1 MSITVSAAPSPLAS
15 YRSIGPMPLQPG
27 QSAFQAASIGALRR
41 PAGDPALEAAGAKP
55 AEPGVD
61 HTTRSPEL
69 VEMFDFMLQ
78 QHMQQHMQQQC
89 QKSPLDE
96 HKSEG
101 IAVELAQDKVSEQR
115 NYASHPHLMLAV

>member
-1 MSITVSAAPSPLAS
+1 MSINVSAAPSPLAS

-27 QSAFQAASIGALRR
+27 SSAFQAASIGALRR
-41 PAGDPALEAAGAKP
+41 PSAEPAVEAPGAKQ
-55 AEPGVD
+55 AEPAVD

-78 QHMQQHMQQQC
+78 QHMQQQS
-89 QKSPLDE
+89 QKSPLADS
-96 HKSEG
+96 KSEG

>member
-41 PAGDPALEAAGAKP
+41 PAGDPAIEAPGAKP
-55 AEPGVD
+55 AEPGVA

-78 QHMQQHMQQQC
+78 QHMQQQC

-96 HKSEG
+96 HKSDG

>member
-41 PAGDPALEAAGAKP
+41 PAGDPAIEAPGAKP

-78 QHMQQHMQQQC
+78 QHMHQHS

-96 HKSEG
+96 DKSEG

>member
-27 QSAFQAASIGALRR
+27 PSAYQAASVGALRR
-41 PAGDPALEAAGAKP
+41 PASDSAIEAPSARS
-55 AEPGVD
+55 AEPVVD
-61 HTTRSPEL
+61 LTTRSPEL

-78 QHMQQHMQQQC
+78 QHMQQHS
-89 QKSPLDE
+89 QKSPLDDD
-96 HKSEG
+96 KSHG